1 MGQNVVGCQPGLL
14 GVFAEYNRCMVGRAT
29 LPIGLW
35 FGTSAAGQISVN
47 CPSSSYVDNTRGL
60 AGLPPGQSR
69 GTTRAIDR
77 ASLTFRRVTVR
88 QPAVDARLDVHRE
101 PVSLLVSF

>member
-14 GVFAEYNRCMVGRAT
+14 GVFAEHNRCMVGRAT
-29 LPIGLW
+29 LPIGLS
-35 FGTSAAGQISVN
+35 FGASGAGQIYVK
-47 CPSSSYVDNTRGL
+47 CPGRYVDETGGL
-60 AGLPPGQSR
+60 TDLPPGRSR
-69 GTTRAIDR
+69 GMTRAMAR